1 MPRFPSVALLSDA
14 SGLKEQHHK
23 KYGDR
28 SHGRGACLN
37 SKLLS
42 REEVTLPREGADVD
56 KSGAQL
62 AAKSLTT
69 GV

>member
-1 MPRFPSVALLSDA
+1 VALLSDA

-42 REEVTLPREGADVD
+42 REEVTLPKEG
-56 KSGAQL
+56 QM
-62 AAKSLTT
+62 
-69 GV
+69 